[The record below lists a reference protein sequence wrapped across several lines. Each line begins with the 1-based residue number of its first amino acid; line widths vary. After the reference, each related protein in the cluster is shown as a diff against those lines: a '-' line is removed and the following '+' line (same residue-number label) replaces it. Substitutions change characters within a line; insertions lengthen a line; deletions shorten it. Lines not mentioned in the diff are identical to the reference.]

1 MEVKLPE
8 LGEGVE
14 EATVTYW
21 QKEAGAKIKE
31 GEEIVEMSTE
41 KAVFNVPAPTGG
53 TLKQILKEEG
63 DTVKVGEV
71 LAIIE

>member
-8 LGEGVE
+8 LGEDVE

-21 QKEAGAKIKE
+21 QKEIDAEVEE
-31 GEEIVEMSTE
+31 GEDLVEMSTD
-41 KAVFNVPAPTGG
+41 KAVFNVPAPQAG

-63 DTVKVGEV
+63 DTVKVGEI

>member
-8 LGEGVE
+8 LGEGIE

-21 QKEAGAKIKE
+21 QKELDAEVNE
-31 GEEIVEMSTE
+31 GEDLVEMSTD
-41 KAVFNVPAPTGG
+41 KAVFNVPAPQAG